1 MNDLDLSMSPD
12 YGSDLTLSKLIVVGF
27 FSCPFQTTTTT
38 ILNELS
44 IMNELEYFNELV
56 ELPLYC
62 YPQLSNL

>member
-12 YGSDLTLSKLIVVGF
+12 YGSDLTLSKLIVVGL
-27 FSCPFQTTTTT
+27 FSCPFQTTTAT

-56 ELPLYC
+56 
-62 YPQLSNL
+62 